1 MFYLIN
7 KEFDD
12 YLVVINFSE
21 KDRNETNE
29 IKMLKEM
36 LSNYN
41 KNKIL
46 YLKEQLENELNNLS
60 EKWSISDKFLICRY
74 EFQNFIDAL
83 SFMNK
88 VGVKCEEMDHH
99 PKWTNVYNRLEIE
112 LFTHD
117 KDGLTIKDF
126 DLAVF
131 MDQEFESYE

>member
-1 MFYLIN
+1 MAELI
-7 KEFDD
+7 
-12 YLVVINFSE
+12 E
-21 KDRNETNE
+21 KD
-29 IKMLKEM
+29 
-36 LSNYN
+36 
-41 KNKIL
+41 
-46 YLKEQLENELNNLS
+46 QLENELNKLS
-60 EKWSISDKFLICRY
+60 DKWSISDKFLISNY
-74 EFQNFIDAL
+74 EFKNFNDAL

-88 VGVKCEEMDHH
+88 FGVKCEEMDHH

>member
-1 MFYLIN
+1 MAELI
-7 KEFDD
+7 
-12 YLVVINFSE
+12 E
-21 KDRNETNE
+21 KD
-29 IKMLKEM
+29 
-36 LSNYN
+36 
-41 KNKIL
+41 
-46 YLKEQLENELNNLS
+46 QLENELNKLS
-60 EKWSISDKFLICRY
+60 HKWSISDKFLISNY
-74 EFQNFIDAL
+74 EFKNFNDAL

>member
-1 MFYLIN
+1 MAELI
-7 KEFDD
+7 E
-12 YLVVINFSE
+12 
-21 KDRNETNE
+21 
-29 IKMLKEM
+29 
-36 LSNYN
+36 
-41 KNKIL
+41 
-46 YLKEQLENELNNLS
+46 KEQLENELNNLS

-74 EFQNFIDAL
+74 EFQNFNDAL

-117 KDGLTIKDF
+117 KDGLTMKDF
-126 DLAVF
+126 DLAIF

>member
-1 MFYLIN
+1 MAELI
-7 KEFDD
+7 
-12 YLVVINFSE
+12 E
-21 KDRNETNE
+21 KD
-29 IKMLKEM
+29 
-36 LSNYN
+36 
-41 KNKIL
+41 
-46 YLKEQLENELNNLS
+46 QLENELNKLS
-60 EKWSISDKFLICRY
+60 DKWSISDKFLISNY
-74 EFQNFIDAL
+74 EFKNFNDAL

-126 DLAVF
+126 DLASF